1 MRLSD
6 AHIKEHLKDGR
17 IVIEPAPS
25 SEMISGVTADLRLG
39 NKFRT
44 FNAHNAAYVDLSGP
58 KDQLN
63 KAMESI
69 MSEEIELADGEAFF
83 FTPR

>member
-6 AHIKEHLKDGR
+6 THIKEHLKDGR

-39 NKFRT
+39 INLER
-44 FNAHNAAYVDLSGP
+44 SMP
-58 KDQLN
+58 
-63 KAMESI
+63 I
-69 MSEEIELADGEAFF
+69 MQPTLI
-83 FTPR
+83 